1 MDPID
6 RAEGT
11 SASVEPDGVDLDDVS
26 IRRWKKDQQSDVDVV
41 SISIAMG
48 LGAAVIWYFFFRA

>member
-11 SASVEPDGVDLDDVS
+11 SVPVEPDGVDLDDVS
-26 IRRWKKDQQSDVDVV
+26 LRRRKKDQQSDVDVV
-41 SISIAMG
+41 SILIAMG

>member
-11 SASVEPDGVDLDDVS
+11 STPVEPDGVDLDDVS
-26 IRRWKKDQQSDVDVV
+26 IRRRKKDQQSDVDVV
-41 SISIAMG
+41 SILIAMG